1 MSVSC
6 LEPEFQCTTLITA
19 CSSIPSWSMRICM
32 ILAIKS
38 EVYQDHEVF
47 GDPKHP
53 LYCSISKKLG
63 GVGADVAKIEGTVS
77 ELKRN

>member
-1 MSVSC
+1 
-6 LEPEFQCTTLITA
+6 
-19 CSSIPSWSMRICM
+19 MRICM

-53 LYCSISKKLG
+53 LYCSISKILE
-63 GVGADVAKIEGTVS
+63 GVGADVAKVEGTVS

>member
-1 MSVSC
+1 MD
-6 LEPEFQCTTLITA
+6 CTDNAA
-19 CSSIPSWSMRICM
+19 CSSIPTWSMKICM
-32 ILAIKS
+32 ILATKS

-63 GVGADVAKIEGTVS
+63 GMGAHVAKVEGTVS